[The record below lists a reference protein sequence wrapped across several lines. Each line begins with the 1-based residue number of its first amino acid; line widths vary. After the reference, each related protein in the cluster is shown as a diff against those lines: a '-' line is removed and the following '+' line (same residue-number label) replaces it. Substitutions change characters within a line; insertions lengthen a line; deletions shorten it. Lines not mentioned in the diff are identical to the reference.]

1 MKMSVDE
8 YRKAIETLRGAPALV
23 DEATRWLA
31 PEVARRKPPGG
42 AFSILENVAH
52 LHDIEREG
60 YLVRVRRL
68 IEEDHPSLED
78 IDGERLAI
86 ERNYNRR
93 DLQTEVRAYAT
104 ARLETIEL
112 LESAT
117 DSTLGRLGELEHVG
131 TISLARLVG
140 MMVEHD
146 RGHLEEIERLTD
158 RTKEPG

>member
-1 MKMSVDE
+1 MKMSEDE

-23 DEATRWLA
+23 DEATRGLA
-31 PEVARRKPPGG
+31 PERARGKPPGG

-78 IDGERLAI
+78 LDGERLAI
-86 ERNYNRR
+86 ERSYNRR
-93 DLQTEVRAYAT
+93 DLRSEVRAFAT
-104 ARLETIEL
+104 ARLETLEL
-112 LESAT
+112 LQSAT
-117 DSTLGRLGELEHVG
+117 VSTLGRLGELEQVG

-140 MMVEHD
+140 MMIEHD
-146 RGHLEEIERLTD
+146 RGHLEEIERLKV
-158 RTKEPG
+158 RTEEPG